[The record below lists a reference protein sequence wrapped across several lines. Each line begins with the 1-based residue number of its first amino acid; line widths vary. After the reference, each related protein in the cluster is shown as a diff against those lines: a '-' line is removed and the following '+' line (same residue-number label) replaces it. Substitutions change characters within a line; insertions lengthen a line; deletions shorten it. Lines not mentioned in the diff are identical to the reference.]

1 MRPKTQGY
9 PNETP
14 DFKEGRALRD
24 YQVECPSS
32 HNCVSHCVSLT
43 VSHYAVSPTDC
54 HCGSHRLTVSLTVFS
69 LSLPGGHLQVDDQQP
84 PQGRQLHPG

>member
-1 MRPKTQGY
+1 MRPKTQGRPY

-32 HNCVSHCVSLT
+32 HSVSHCVSL
-43 VSHYAVSPTDC
+43 A
-54 HCGSHRLTVSLTVFS
+54 VSLTMPCLPLTVTVARRGS
-69 LSLPGGHLQVDDQQP
+69 PHRLSDRLCTATARWTASSG
-84 PQGRQLHPG
+84 